1 MPCRRQDCHR
11 TLHVSEAWEGQKAGA
26 QGTPAEQRPGGQL
39 QLWGLHAGQREGS
52 QGHFPLLLLSIC
64 LFIQTNLLFVYCN
77 KLRGIKEKYFPK

>member
-64 LFIQTNLLFVYCN
+64 LVYSN
-77 KLRGIKEKYFPK
+77 KSPLCVL